1 MMEFFTL
8 TLGLYMAS
16 MLAVLPLRNN
26 YEKSIRVGHAFT
38 ALASL
43 ALLAFVIEA
52 LPTAVRG
59 GAIDLTL
66 VGISFH
72 IDGLSLI
79 LCMVLGILGL
89 ATSLYSPRYMESY
102 KKLGRGWV
110 YIILYSTFMLS
121 MILIVTVANLLWFVF
136 FWEVMTLASY
146 LLMIWEHNEDH
157 VRKAGWKYFVTMHI
171 TSTLPLLLALAL
183 LYAKTGSVEGLDF
196 ANLSKLHLGAI
207 YYLLFLIGFGSKAG
221 VVPIH
226 FWLPDAH
233 PIAPSNVSALMSG
246 AMIKVAVY
254 GLVRLTCFVMKP
266 TEIFGYIVGAIGA
279 ITLTVGTLYALKQTD
294 AKRLLAY
301 HSVGQMGYIW
311 LGVGTGIL
319 FLAKGGEWAAF
330 GAIALTAGLY
340 HLLNHAIF
348 KGLLFLSAGSIL
360 YRTRS
365 KDLNK
370 LAGLAKLMPVTAV
383 FTFVAAMSIAGVPP
397 FNGFMS
403 KWMIYQATFLSRNIV
418 IVIFGIFAL
427 FISSVTLASFLKFYT
442 TAFGGE
448 PNELTKEAKEVPI
461 EMLIAKGLL
470 ALLCLL
476 FGLIPSTVVPLL
488 VSPGKILSCSDLSGW
503 LTITPS
509 FIMIKVPGMPA
520 GGETLFKPLLFVI
533 VFGVAF
539 TVLYV
544 AFPIHKRIYKPWTL
558 GEPVPIDAYKM
569 KAGNYY
575 EAFEE
580 YIHFLYRWGNELSK
594 LGRKITDST
603 SHAYLW
609 LCTKL
614 HEISGTISK
623 DLTNAGL
630 LYLRSASELYLDEF
644 IFAPFVKI
652 LCGLGL
658 VLDEE
663 SRKVNAGLTLAFV
676 TLAIILVLTLL

>member
-1 MMEFFTL
+1 MAELFTL
-8 TLGLYMAS
+8 MICLYAAS
-16 MLAVLPLRNN
+16 MLAVLPIRNN

-38 ALASL
+38 TLASL
-43 ALLAFVIEA
+43 ALLAFVVEA
-52 LPTAVRG
+52 VPTAIRG
-59 GAIDLTL
+59 GAIDFTL
-66 VGISFH
+66 AGIPFH
-72 IDGLSLI
+72 VDGLSLV

-110 YIILYSTFMLS
+110 YVILYSTFVLS

-146 LLMIWEHNEDH
+146 VLMIWEHNEGH

-171 TSTLPLLLALAL
+171 TSTLPLILALAL
-183 LYAKTGSVEGLDF
+183 LYAKTGSVEGLNF
-196 ANLSKLHLGAI
+196 VSLSKLHLGAV
-207 YYLLFLIGFGSKAG
+207 YYLLFLMGFGSKAG
-221 VVPIH
+221 VVPVH
-226 FWLPDAH
+226 FWLPEAH

-266 TEIFGYIVGAIGA
+266 NEIFGYIVGAIGA

-311 LGVGTGIL
+311 LGVGTGIF

-330 GAIALTAGLY
+330 GAIALAAGLY
-340 HLLNHAIF
+340 HLLNHAVF

-360 YRTRS
+360 YRTGS

-370 LAGLAKLMPVTAV
+370 LAGLAKLMPVTAL

-403 KWMIYQATFLSRNIV
+403 KWMIYQATFLSRNVI

-427 FISSVTLASFLKFYT
+427 FISSATLASFLKFYT

-448 PNELTKEAKEVPI
+448 PNELTKEAKEVPS

-476 FGLIPSTVVPLL
+476 FGLIPSSVVPLL
-488 VSPGKILSCSDLSGW
+488 VSPGKILSGSDISGW
-503 LTITPS
+503 LTTTHS
-509 FIMIKVPGMPA
+509 LIMIKAPGMPA
-520 GGETLFKPLLFVI
+520 GGETVFKPLLFVI
-533 VFGVAF
+533 VFGIAF

-544 AFPIHKRIYKPWTL
+544 AFPIRKRIYKPWTL
-558 GEPVPIDAYKM
+558 GEPIPMGAYKM
-569 KAGNYY
+569 KASNYY
-575 EAFEE
+575 EPFEE
-580 YIHFLYRWGNELSK
+580 YIHVLYHWGKELSK
-594 LGRKITDST
+594 LGGRITDGVSY
-603 SHAYLW
+603 AYLW

-614 HEISGTISK
+614 HEIADATSRTI
-623 DLTNAGL
+623 TNAGL
-630 LYLRSASELYLDEF
+630 AYLRSARELYLDEF

-652 LCGLGL
+652 LRGLGF
-658 VLDEE
+658 VLGEI
-663 SRKVNAGLTLAFV
+663 RVNASLTLALV
-676 TLAIILVLTLL
+676 TLAIILALVLL

>member
-403 KWMIYQATFLSRNIV
+403 KWMIYQATFLSRNI

-427 FISSVTLASFLKFYT
+427 FISSATLASFLKFYT

-470 ALLCLL
+470 ALLCIL
-476 FGLIPSTVVPLL
+476 FGLIPSSVVPLL
-488 VSPGKILSCSDLSGW
+488 ASPGRILGGADLTGW
-503 LTITPS
+503 LTTTYS
-509 FIMIKVPGMPA
+509 FIMIKAPGMPA
-520 GGETLFKPLLFVI
+520 GGETLFKPLLFVV

-544 AFPIHKRIYKPWTL
+544 AFPIRKRIYKPWTL
-558 GEPVPIDAYKM
+558 GEPVPMGEYKM
-569 KAGNYY
+569 KACNYY
-575 EAFEE
+575 GPFEE
-580 YIHFLYRWGNELSK
+580 YIHFLYHWGHELSK
-594 LGRKITDST
+594 FGGRITDSV
-603 SHAYLW
+603 SYAYLW
-609 LCTKL
+609 LCRKL
-614 HEISGTISK
+614 HKAADAMSRALI
-623 DLTNAGL
+623 NAGL
-630 LYLRSASELYLDEF
+630 AYLRSVSELYLDEF

-652 LCGLGL
+652 LRGLGF
-658 VLDEE
+658 VLDEG
-663 SRKVNAGLTLAFV
+663 SRKTNANITLALLA
-676 TLAIILVLTLL
+676 LAIILALALL